1 MGVGVMGSNIELYI
15 EQFGWHH
22 HQPWKL
28 VKKSTLL
35 YTVGNFIQYSIYKKI
50 YLDTSLMS
58 PIGKG
63 QLISKCLFGVFNFFQ
78 KTKTNKNKLT

>member
-22 HQPWKL
+22 HHQPWKL

-35 YTVGNFIQYSIYKKI
+35 CTVEDFPN
-50 YLDTSLMS
+50 TPTPWLMLLLVLALL
-58 PIGKG
+58 GKSCG
-63 QLISKCLFGVFNFFQ
+63 KEKQVK
-78 KTKTNKNKLT
+78 

>member
-15 EQFGWHH
+15 EQFGWYHH

-35 YTVGNFIQYSIYKKI
+35 CTVED
-50 YLDTSLMS
+50 L
-58 PIGKG
+58 
-63 QLISKCLFGVFNFFQ
+63 
-78 KTKTNKNKLT
+78 TNIVYNHF